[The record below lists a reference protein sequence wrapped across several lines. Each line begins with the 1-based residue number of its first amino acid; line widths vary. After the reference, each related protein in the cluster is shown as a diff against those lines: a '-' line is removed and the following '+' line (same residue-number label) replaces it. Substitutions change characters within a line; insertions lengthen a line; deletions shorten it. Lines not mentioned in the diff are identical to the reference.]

1 MKYLDVITIGETK
14 PSAEQIDR
22 AKKLQLPSTFYL
34 YENKEP
40 CKGCPGC
47 EEDTP
52 PASTNESKFY
62 RVILIDNEILEK
74 FR

>member
-1 MKYLDVITIGETK
+1 MISIGEVK

-34 YENKEP
+34 YENKDP
-40 CKGCPGC
+40 CKGCAGC

-52 PASTNESKFY
+52 SIASNESMAYSFFF
-62 RVILIDNEILEK
+62 L
-74 FR
+74 

>member
-1 MKYLDVITIGETK
+1 VISIGEVK

-47 EEDTP
+47 DEDSP
-52 PASTNESKFY
+52 PIAPNESMFYILSFIFEKKFLM
-62 RVILIDNEILEK
+62 II
-74 FR
+74 

>member
-1 MKYLDVITIGETK
+1 IVSLGEVK

-22 AKKLQLPSTFYL
+22 AKKLQLPSTFFL

-47 EEDTP
+47 EQDTP
-52 PASTNESKFY
+52 SIVPDESMFFVLLPIIITRHTN
-62 RVILIDNEILEK
+62 
-74 FR
+74 

>member
-1 MKYLDVITIGETK
+1 VITIGETK

-47 EEDTP
+47 EDDSPLITL
-52 PASTNESKFY
+52 NESRFY
-62 RVILIDNEILEK
+62 ISIFILDEYSIFL

>member
-1 MKYLDVITIGETK
+1 MITIGETK

-47 EEDTP
+47 EDDSP
-52 PASTNESKFY
+52 PITLNESRFY
-62 RVILIDNEILEK
+62 ISIFILDEYSIFL

>member
-1 MKYLDVITIGETK
+1 MISIGEVK

-47 EEDTP
+47 DEDSP
-52 PASTNESKFY
+52 PIAPNESMFY
-62 RVILIDNEILEK
+62 ILSFIFEK
-74 FR
+74 NF